1 MPESSNSQLESIVAP
16 WETAPGDGQTS
27 TLQALLR
34 RLAVE
39 AVESKLGLSLSDSDP
54 RATDFAVRLWTAV
67 QMHLAKQEVEP
78 GSNEEV
84 EQFIR
89 RVADGRLHYGQIQQN
104 VVEDLM
110 VAQGLQMHL
119 NEAAA
124 VFERDY
130 MPSARRQAEHFA
142 GGQGLDAVDSLA
154 AELVLPRKN
163 RPPKIAT
170 YRGLTPLKSWLRS
183 VVVNQCVSAH
193 RARREVS
200 LETSFDTFAS
210 DTVTTSAFAKE
221 CEVTLA
227 PEFQNAVMQLSR
239 DDRVLMKM
247 LVLDGVSQKNLA
259 KTLGVN
265 SGTLTRRRQ
274 KAAATLL
281 QCIQAIAAAERAS
294 ATVKECL
301 ELLLAGDV
309 EQLQKRLAGI
319 LAQQL
324 GKSVEATEEA
334 DP

>member
-1 MPESSNSQLESIVAP
+1 MESIATP
-16 WETAPGDGQTS
+16 WETAQGDGES
-27 TLQALLR
+27 SALQSLLV

-39 AVESKLGLSLSDSDP
+39 AVRSKLGLTVGETDP
-54 RATDFAVRLWTAV
+54 RSGAFAVRLWEATK
-67 QMHLAKQEVEP
+67 MHLAKQEDEP
-78 GSNEEV
+78 RTVAEV
-84 EQFIR
+84 EEFLRQ
-89 RVADGRLHYGQIQQN
+89 VAGGRLHYGQIQQN

-119 NEAAA
+119 NEAAE

-142 GGQGLDAVDSLA
+142 GSQGLEAVDSLA

-200 LETSFDTFAS
+200 LDTSFDTFAN

-221 CEVTLA
+221 CETRLA
-227 PEFQNAVMQLSR
+227 PEFQHAVMRLSR
-239 DDRVLMKM
+239 DDRVLIKM

-259 KTLGVN
+259 KALGVN

-281 QCIQAIAAAERAS
+281 QSIRDIGAAN
-294 ATVKECL
+294 
-301 ELLLAGDV
+301 
-309 EQLQKRLAGI
+309 
-319 LAQQL
+319 
-324 GKSVEATEEA
+324 
-334 DP
+334 